1 MRMRLSTSLQ
11 ILLRVRRRT
20 RKMVQGLSF
29 CSIQNTSSWALDS
42 LRRRRVVEK
51 VSSGLEGIR
60 LQAGLTEDFKKY
72 PLCQGR
78 LAVLQLLYGARDD
91 VTESRDVCCGTS
103 GKGGW

>member
-1 MRMRLSTSLQ
+1 MAPNLIARAPTNPKNGARFD
-11 ILLRVRRRT
+11 LLFDPEHVKLGRQ
-20 RKMVQGLSF
+20 ME
-29 CSIQNTSSWALDS
+29 LDS

-60 LQAGLTEDFKKY
+60 LQAGLTEDYKKY

-78 LAVLQLLYGARDD
+78 LAVLQLVYGARDD